1 MSMMAPGDGVD
12 MFDLLKKPTAPKTSA
27 PVPSLDRPLK
37 ADSPAQAAIKQG
49 LKGVPFEQQVAMLTP
64 VAEPTTKS
72 PMPVRTTPLGQH
84 TLLGEKHPAKGAAK
98 VKPDD
103 EKTPMSHPLYPVF
116 MARLKGLFAEIDT
129 PFGSNL
135 QKTGNELW
143 TSLCQG
149 IVEAHPHM
157 DATTTPGTYLA
168 GSKGKWV
175 DMSSPGYAEAMKA
188 LEAVCA
194 RLKST
199 TRAQFMKAQRF
210 GLWSKPEGKEL
221 AKQNTDLTLETSGI
235 GSLFDG
241 MGQSIE
247 AHANGWDA
255 HLWGALSRAYSEAV
269 VAAFDKK
276 NKQIHVFAG
285 GGTDKSNIFANI
297 ESKAIEKGLHG
308 LRRPLE
314 SAVTFHAVAAV
325 APDKRIPDYAIQHG
339 SVPGTWYSGPDWNV
353 ALAIGQA
360 RWDALNKKVQPEQK
374 DAAGNPIPKGVG
386 AKTGAPQGP
395 RVGFQ
400 TAQALG
406 DRAKDPVGLGR
417 HRRVAPPTP

>member
-1 MSMMAPGDGVD
+1 
-12 MFDLLKKPTAPKTSA
+12 
-27 PVPSLDRPLK
+27 
-37 ADSPAQAAIKQG
+37 
-49 LKGVPFEQQVAMLTP
+49 VPFEEQVALLTP
-64 VAEPTTKS
+64 PENMAGKS
-72 PMPVRTTPLGQH
+72 PKPVRTTPLGQH
-84 TLLGEKHPAKGAAK
+84 TMLATKHPAHAAPK

-103 EKTPMSHPLYPVF
+103 EKSPFQHPLYPVF
-116 MARLKGLFAEIDT
+116 KARLKELFSEVKPPSGFDLEDNGKA
-129 PFGSNL
+129 
-135 QKTGNELW
+135 LW
-143 TSLCQG
+143 KDLCDA
-149 IVEAHPHM
+149 IAAAHPQM
-157 DATTTPGTYLA
+157 DPATTPGTYVN
-168 GSKGKWV
+168 GTNWV
-175 DMSSPGYAEAMKA
+175 DMKSPGYAEALRA
-188 LEAVCA
+188 LDKVCA
-194 RLKST
+194 DLKKI
-199 TRAQFMKAQRF
+199 TRTQFYKAQRF

-235 GSLFDG
+235 GGLFDD
-241 MGQSIE
+241 MNQSLE
-247 AHANGWDA
+247 AHANGWDP

-269 VAAFDKK
+269 VASFVNK

-325 APDKRIPDYAIQHG
+325 APTKRIPDYAIQHG

-360 RWDALNKKVQPEQK
+360 RWDALNKKAQPEQK

-386 AKTGAPQGP
+386 PKTGPSTGQRQA
-395 RVGFQ
+395 FQ

-406 DRAKDPVGLGR
+406 DKAKAAQNFGFGT
-417 HRRVAPPTP
+417 HRRTPTP